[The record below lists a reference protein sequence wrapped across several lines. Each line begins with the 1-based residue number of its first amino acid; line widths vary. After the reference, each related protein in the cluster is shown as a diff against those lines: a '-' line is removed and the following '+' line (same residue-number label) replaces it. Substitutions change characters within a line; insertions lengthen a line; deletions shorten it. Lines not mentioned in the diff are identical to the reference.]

1 MAEIII
7 EDNPFSEEPEI
18 VTSKPAGNSIVD
30 LLQTVVIALVIVIV
44 IYLFIMTP
52 NEVKGPSMRETFQN
66 ADLLL
71 TNKMIQLFGGKN
83 SPLYVIFGDYN
94 RGDVVVFHEMP
105 SDSDFIKRVIAVA
118 GDTVRI
124 QDGYVYING
133 KMVDEPYLAN
143 GSIDPSVDNKGK
155 TRLVAGQTF
164 AYEGEELTV
173 PEGRFFVMGDN
184 RNNSK
189 DSRYSEVGFV
199 KREDLKGKVVFRY
212 FPFDRIGI
220 IQGHTYP
227 ELEK

>member
-1 MAEIII
+1 METLIG
-7 EDNPFSEEPEI
+7 DNPFAEEAEV
-18 VTSKPAGNSIVD
+18 VTSKPSGNSIVD

-52 NEVKGPSMRETFQN
+52 NEVKGPSMMETFKN
-66 ADLLL
+66 SDLLL

-83 SPLYVIFGDYN
+83 SPLYGVFGDYT
-94 RGDVVVFHEMP
+94 RGDVVVFHEAA
-105 SDSDFIKRVIAVA
+105 SDSDFIKRVVAVD
-118 GDTVRI
+118 GDKIRI
-124 QDGYVYING
+124 QEGYVYING
-133 KMVDEPYLAN
+133 VKLNETYLAD
-143 GSIDPSVDNKGK
+143 GSIDSQINNKGK

-173 PEGRFFVMGDN
+173 PKGRYFVMGDN

-199 KREDLKGKVVFRY
+199 DRSDLKGKVVFRY
-212 FPFDRIGI
+212 FPFDRLGI
-220 IQGHTYP
+220 IEGHTYP

>member
-1 MAEIII
+1 MAEIIVD
-7 EDNPFSEEPEI
+7 DNPFEKEPEL
-18 VTSKPAGNSIVD
+18 VTSKPAGNSFVD

-52 NEVKGPSMRETFQN
+52 NEVKGPSMKETFQN

-71 TNKMIQLFGGKN
+71 TNKMIELFGGKN
-83 SPLYVIFGDYN
+83 SPVYFLFGDYQ
-94 RGDVVVFHEMP
+94 RGDVIVFHEMP
-105 SDSDFIKRVIAVA
+105 SDSDFIKRVIAIP
-118 GDTVRI
+118 DDKIKI
-124 QDGYVYING
+124 QDGYVYVNG
-133 KMVDEPYLAN
+133 ILLDETYLAD
-143 GSIDPSVDNKGK
+143 GSIDPSVNNKGK

-173 PEGRFFVMGDN
+173 PEGRYFVMGDN

-212 FPFDRIGI
+212 FPFDRLGI

>member
-83 SPLYVIFGDYN
+83 SPLYVIFRDYN
-94 RGDVVVFHEMP
+94 LSLIH
-105 SDSDFIKRVIAVA
+105 I
-118 GDTVRI
+118 
-124 QDGYVYING
+124 
-133 KMVDEPYLAN
+133 
-143 GSIDPSVDNKGK
+143 
-155 TRLVAGQTF
+155 
-164 AYEGEELTV
+164 
-173 PEGRFFVMGDN
+173 
-184 RNNSK
+184 
-189 DSRYSEVGFV
+189 
-199 KREDLKGKVVFRY
+199 
-212 FPFDRIGI
+212 
-220 IQGHTYP
+220 
-227 ELEK
+227 